1 VLAHEESTLSASVL
15 LAETN
20 DEATAAAEVRTEL
33 PQPLNV
39 LNCDTSRLEGR
50 DGLDVE
56 YYPALR
62 VPVVPMPGSVPVPPS
77 LIAGIPSSD
86 SSQDSWSSSSSSSSW
101 ALSADSGPITVADG
115 SSLYSLEGN
124 TKSTEGPTPAM
135 AASAAEIDKFSPV
148 AGAAEA
154 ANTAENAKFSPV
166 AKPAVAEVD
175 TFSPA
180 ETANTAE
187 TSRFAA
193 VDRPAEGA
201 HTADVLLLAAP
212 QHASSTHLIT
222 AQSTILFTEARTAAP
237 PPSASLSHSVTTS
250 SATGSVPCAT
260 AALASSAVR
269 SPANRPAYRHVPAQL
284 KTMPDPQAASGNKPA
299 HIARFVKIEQL
310 QIILII
316 VVSFW

>member
-1 VLAHEESTLSASVL
+1 MLAHEESTLSASVL

-20 DEATAAAEVRTEL
+20 DEATAAAEVRIEL

-101 ALSADSGPITVADG
+101 ALSADGGPITVVEG
-115 SSLYSLEGN
+115 PSLYSLEGN
-124 TKSTEGPTPAM
+124 IKSTEGPTPAM

-154 ANTAENAKFSPV
+154 ANTAEKAKFSPV

-175 TFSPA
+175 TFSPVEA
-180 ETANTAE
+180 AITAE

-193 VDRPAEGA
+193 VDRPAEDA
-201 HTADVLLLAAP
+201 HTADVLLLAAAP
-212 QHASSTHLIT
+212 PHAPSTHLIT
-222 AQSTILFTEARTAAP
+222 AQSTILLTEARTAAP
-237 PPSASLSHSVTTS
+237 PPSASLSHSVTTL

-269 SPANRPAYRHVPAQL
+269 PPANRPAYRHVPAQL

-299 HIARFVKIEQL
+299 HIARFVKMEQL

-316 VVSFW
+316 VV